1 MLCKGDNVTTAVRKL
16 VPKKR
21 SVQDIIQ
28 HTSAEEKRSWFDA
41 NGATPAPIAGTV
53 EGGMQQIIPAMYAA
67 FGAYGW
73 QQSLTWYQLAN
84 MYVSWEYTATE
95 KIARTLAALPAKL
108 FRYENSQGK
117 NVKPYYAKSLMFQMK
132 DLQPNAKAHKLK
144 KDHGIE
150 RIEIEDH
157 PFLDLVN
164 APSPDMVRYN
174 FWRMLM
180 IHLELDGAVGIYKAK
195 LDMFGHPTE
204 LHILPATWTGQFKPV
219 PGNDGKALIRAFRL
233 LDQDINTEFT
243 KEEIIWMHYTSLRNP
258 FEGMSALKAQL
269 YSFNMDQ
276 YLMQQITA
284 FYKNGAMFSNMFSTD
299 QNLTQKQYNEIAGQL
314 SNYTGAKNA
323 GQKFILHSGLKVEK
337 ALTQNAR
344 DAMVDEIERMARDK
358 MLSAHDLSAGKIGL
372 TEHQNRSNLEVV
384 DMGFFNEAIKP
395 RAMLITEYFQPLV
408 HSYDE
413 NLDFEF
419 DYPHFQDRAQDIQ
432 ERNTNLTTGVTTR
445 NEERNKMGLEPMDG
459 GDIILVSPLLVPLDS
474 VGARPVQGTPTGQPK
489 PGSQQGGVAPL
500 EKPAVE
506 LPSQKGGPGSGPQGG
521 HHEENFSHGNIQ
533 IRITHD
539 ETGKHVE
546 TMIRTQYGWEIISN
560 SDPRAHD
567 AFIALHNSH
576 SKSFISPDTK
586 QAIWKKFDAEATS
599 YEPLFKKA
607 FVKFLQETS
616 ARVINNLEKHGIKI
630 KSNIAS
636 MNLNSKQQWLAEHKD
651 RVSEILPD
659 KADMIKSLKAA
670 FKPVYSAVL
679 QSAGK
684 MQMASLKT
692 IKADAEENLDFN
704 LSDPRVV
711 KWIGDRLD
719 DTSETTAQ
727 TTIDAVRSK
736 LRTDFEEG
744 EPLLRMSE
752 HLRDYFTG
760 AETWRANEVARTEA
774 TAATGRGQLEGV
786 VQMEL
791 PGMGKGWLIE
801 DDPHTRDTHRAA
813 AEQGI
818 IDLDEDFV
826 VGADKMQTPGTGDLA
841 EESCNCRCGIYF
853 TPMEAK

>member
-1 MLCKGDNVTTAVRKL
+1 MPTLTRKL
-16 VPKKR
+16 VPKVRKQIAVPDIVR
-21 SVQDIIQ
+21 S
-28 HTSAEEKRSWFDA
+28 HGPSWFDA

-53 EGGMQQIIPAMYAA
+53 ENGHMQNIIPAMYQAW
-67 FGAYGW
+67 GAYGY
-73 QQSLTWYQLAN
+73 QPAITWYQLAN

-108 FRYENSQGK
+108 FRYENSSGK
-117 NVKPYYAKSLMFQMK
+117 NVKPYYAKALMFANRSK
-132 DLQPNAKAHKLK
+132 NWHPDAIAHKLK
-144 KDHGIE
+144 KDHGIA

-157 PFLDLVN
+157 PFLDLIN
-164 APSPDMVRYN
+164 EPNQDMVRYN

-195 LDMFGHPTE
+195 PDMFGHPTE

-219 PGNDGKALIRAFRL
+219 PSHDGVTLIKAYRL
-233 LDQDINTEFT
+233 LDQDINTEFS
-243 KEEIIWMHYTSLRNP
+243 KEEIIWLHYTSLRNP

-358 MLSAHDLSAGKIGL
+358 LLSAHDLSAGKIGL

-395 RAMLITEYFQPLV
+395 RAMLITEYFAPLAQ
-408 HSYDE
+408 SYDE

-432 ERNTNLTTGVTTR
+432 ERNANLTQGVTSR
-445 NEERNKMGLEPMDG
+445 NEERDKMGLEPVDG
-459 GDIILVSPLLVPLDS
+459 GDVILVNPLLVPLNS
-474 VGARPVQGTPTGQPK
+474 VGTRPAPGTANVQPTPQEG
-489 PGSQQGGVAPL
+489 QGGVKPV
-500 EKPAVE
+500 EKPGVE
-506 LPSQKGGPGSGPQGG
+506 LPSQKS
-521 HHEENFSHGNIQ
+521 
-533 IRITHD
+533 
-539 ETGKHVE
+539 
-546 TMIRTQYGWEIISN
+546 
-560 SDPRAHD
+560 
-567 AFIALHNSH
+567 L
-576 SKSFISPDTK
+576 SPDTK

-599 YEPLFKKA
+599 YEPLFKRA
-607 FVKFLQETS
+607 FIKWLQETAS
-616 ARVINNLEKHGIKI
+616 ATINGLEKHGIKI
-630 KSNIAS
+630 KSNIGA
-636 MNLNSKQQWLAEHKD
+636 MNFNNKQHWLAEHKD
-651 RVSEILPD
+651 KLDLIVPD
-659 KADMIKSLKAA
+659 KTEMKNQLKAA
-670 FKPVYSAVL
+670 FKPVLSSVL

-684 MQMASLKT
+684 IQMQAMQTLSQKGGPGSGPHPGS
-692 IKADAEENLDFN
+692 EENFSHGNIQIRTTHDASGKHVETMIRTADGWEIISNSDPRAHAAFIALHNSHSKAIEANEELEFD

-727 TTIDAVRSK
+727 TTIDAVRGK
-736 LRTDFEEG
+736 LRTDFENG
-744 EPLLRMSE
+744 EPLLKMSE

-786 VQMEL
+786 VQMDL
-791 PGMGKGWLIE
+791 PGMGKGWLPE
-801 DDPHTRDTHRAA
+801 HDPSTRDTHLAA
-813 AEQGI
+813 EEQGI

-826 VGADKMQTPGTGDLA
+826 VGADKMQSPGTGDLA
-841 EESCNCRCGIYF
+841 EENCNCRCGMYF
-853 TPMEAK
+853 APMEEK